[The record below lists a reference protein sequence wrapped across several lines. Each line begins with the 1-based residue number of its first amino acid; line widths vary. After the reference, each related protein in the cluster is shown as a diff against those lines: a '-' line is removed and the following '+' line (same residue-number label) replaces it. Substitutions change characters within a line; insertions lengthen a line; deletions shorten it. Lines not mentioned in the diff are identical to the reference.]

1 MEIGPLKEGFAV
13 QMPQPKN
20 EVIPRL
26 PCRGLVLAPSNS
38 GKTNAVVTML
48 TDPRFY
54 KGMFTRVY
62 WCSPTASV
70 DPALDPLRRYVE
82 TLQDQKEDATFHDT
96 VDVPFLQ
103 SRVDRAK
110 KVMETLKTRRIEQK
124 GFHTMIVIDD
134 LADVKR
140 GLPQIAR
147 FVDSLFVKGRHFGVS
162 CILCTQK
169 LKLPLIS
176 PTVRVNC
183 TFIMAFRLRAWH
195 DLWDGLIQ
203 EYSAIVSKEQL
214 YEMYLDSVREPFSF
228 LYINL
233 LAKTADEMFF
243 KRFTHQYEVDDDEKI
258 VEPSE

>member
-1 MEIGPLKEGFAV
+1 
-13 QMPQPKN
+13 
-20 EVIPRL
+20 
-26 PCRGLVLAPSNS
+26 
-38 GKTNAVVTML
+38 ML
-48 TDPRFY
+48 TDTRFY
-54 KGMFTRVY
+54 KDLFTRIY
-62 WCSPTASV
+62 WCSPTATV

-82 TLQDQKEDATFHDT
+82 TLQNQKEDPTFHET
-96 VDVPFLQ
+96 VDVSFLQ

-110 KVMETLKTRRIEQK
+110 KVMETLKTRKIPQK

-140 GLPQIAR
+140 GLPQIAK
-147 FVDSLFVKGRHFGVS
+147 FVDSLFVKGRHYGVS
-162 CILCTQK
+162 CVLCTQK

-183 TFIMAFRLRAWH
+183 TFLMAFRLRAWH

-233 LAKTADEMFF
+233 LAKTADEMFY
-243 KRFTHQYEVDDDEKI
+243 KRFSHKFEIDGGDENT
-258 VEPSE
+258 ELS